1 MTENE
6 SKESKII
13 IPESLEQLLD
23 GINLDT
29 PYLDFYGKNFDK
41 TAKKEWTA
49 SYIREDILRLIN
61 IYENSFFKNRQ
72 IGIEDYTLCALR
84 RQLFLENKKR
94 KNYTNAKMP
103 IIRTFV
109 DRLRKWISKANFSL
123 KANPLSSE
131 YKDTTEAVQTA
142 ISWCYSSAK
151 GRQCIMQTA
160 LSAILNGNGY
170 IKAQFK
176 TPKEK
181 IQSIQN
187 PESKK
192 YIKMDWTYAQMDW
205 VSEFELFYDPTL
217 DLKDQRYIVYR
228 SIKPLKSILK
238 MIETMDE
245 KISPEHLNFIMKYPK
260 PFSKRDYS
268 QIRMIK
274 YWGIEATKKWNNY
287 SMDNLYN
294 ISFNNDKAEYC
305 EIWTPDTLSI
315 CINGYIVADTVNP
328 YRDRE
333 YRHPYYACHYAEGA
347 GVSIGEWAWILLA
360 DIQKAYDALFNLL
373 LDHASMAA
381 SPMIWVQA
389 GKVIFNK
396 KSVDHN
402 LQWEPWWVL
411 EMEDKG
417 NMDFITPPA
426 LDQGIISTLQ
436 DMLEMANFSIA
447 PTSYSDYDS
456 QSRSAQD
463 SQLRFEWLAD
473 TVALLVDSISN
484 MLNEIAQNWIID
496 MYNKMPDL
504 FEIPIFNSNWSI
516 SAWKKIKKE
525 DLSGKY
531 VFEWSSDSIAD
542 VNDLLK
548 KSQIDQW
555 LWYLMKLWMPGDGST
570 YLDVPKTLEYINELF
585 KWPDGVIRNE
595 KTYYS
600 KFQEDQEN
608 KAEIQ
613 AGVQQ
618 IQANAEMEIQ
628 QQQAEIQQAMQQQQ
642 ASMEWWQPMPEWQMP
657 EQTQW
662 TWEDQDVQAL
672 LWQMFS

>member
-6 SKESKII
+6 SKESKIV

-260 PFSKRDYS
+260 PFSKKDYS

-315 CINGYIVADTVNP
+315 CINGYIVADTINP
-328 YRDRE
+328 YRERE

-347 GVSIGEWAWILLA
+347 GVSIGEWAGILLA

-402 LQWEPWWVL
+402 LQWEPRWVL

-555 LWYLMKLWMPGDGST
+555 LSYLMKLWMPGDGST
-570 YLDVPKTLEYINELF
+570 YIDIPKTLEYINELF

-595 KTYYS
+595 KTYYT

-613 AGVQQ
+613 VGIQQ
-618 IQANAEMEIQ
+618 IQANAEMGIQ

-642 ASMEWWQPMPEWQMP
+642 AAMQEWQPMPEWQMP
-657 EQTQW
+657 EQAQW
-662 TWEDQDVQAL
+662 AWEDQDVQAL
-672 LWQMFS
+672 LWQMFW